1 MCEHVYKDIGEDLC
15 PKCGK
20 DTHRINWK
28 EQQRLHEDWIASGK
42 ATTQGWW
49 SI

>member
-1 MCEHVYKDIGEDLC
+1 MCEHVYKDVGADIC

-20 DTHRINWK
+20 YTHRTNWK
-28 EQQRLHEDWIASGK
+28 EQHLLHEDWISSGK